1 MRVSYI
7 SVGLNGKLMTPVAA
21 LLVGTCFLLWLVM
34 SAPVGRR
41 TVRRQVAVRASTE
54 RLWQA
59 LYPFGAEFSWNGAVT
74 QVIRTGPVTGRMVTS
89 HSGRDGQPIER
100 DFEIIDEVPGKRF
113 TLRYTNDTSLAQSFW
128 ENHEMR
134 IRVSEAPDGA
144 AVAQIAETDRYRG
157 VAFLVFR
164 FFALRRQALKLK
176 RWAETGQFRPGGLFE
191 HPATQVGMAGLSA
204 MLLWPFFGLH
214 AKGLFLALTLTI
226 VVAAHELG
234 HMAAFRMMGHR
245 SARMIFLPLLGGI
258 AMGGRPYDKHFEI
271 GFSALMGAGFSAFP
285 VAFMTWTAATAPQM
299 LAPVPF
305 AAIVTI
311 ILVASLFN
319 LGNLMPVWKFDGG
332 QVLRQIFRS
341 NAGMA
346 GAAFATLAL
355 MAATGRAAGMSWNVI
370 VIAGAV
376 LTTLSVLTAK
386 TGVRPKSALTPM
398 TDSERFALGLAFAA
412 VLAIH
417 AFGVVWSFRALFH
430 V

>member
-1 MRVSYI
+1 
-7 SVGLNGKLMTPVAA
+7 MTPVAA
-21 LLVGTCFLLWLVM
+21 LLVGTCLLLWLVM

-41 TVRRQVAVRASTE
+41 TVRQRVEAKAAPE

-59 LYPFGAEFSWNGAVT
+59 LHPFGTDFSWNGAVGE
-74 QVIRTGPVTGRMVTS
+74 VRRTGPNTGRMVTS
-89 HSGRDGQPIER
+89 HMGRDGRPIER

-134 IRVSEAPDGA
+134 LRVSETPDGK
-144 AVAQIAETDRYRG
+144 AVAQLAETDRYRG
-157 VAFLVFR
+157 IAFLVFR

-176 RWAETGQFRPGGLFE
+176 RWAETGQYRPGGTFE
-191 HPATQVGMAGLSA
+191 HPVTQIGMGALSA
-204 MLLWPFFGLH
+204 MLLWPFFGLDG
-214 AKGLFLALTLTI
+214 KGMFLALTLTV
-226 VVAAHELG
+226 VVAAHEFG

-271 GFSALMGAGFSAFP
+271 GFSALMGSGFSAFP
-285 VAFMTWTAATAPQM
+285 VALLTWIAIASPQ
-299 LAPVPF
+299 LLEPVPF
-305 AAIVTI
+305 PAIVTV
-311 ILVASLFN
+311 ILIAALFN

-355 MAATGRAAGMSWNVI
+355 MAATGRAAGMSWNAMI
-370 VIAGAV
+370 VAAAV
-376 LTTLSVLTAK
+376 LTLLSVVTAK
-386 TGVRPKSALTPM
+386 TGVKPKSALTPM
-398 TDSERFALGLAFAA
+398 TEPERFALGLAFVA

-417 AFGVVWSFRALFH
+417 AFAVMWSFRALFH

>member
-1 MRVSYI
+1 
-7 SVGLNGKLMTPVAA
+7 MTPVVA
-21 LLVGTCFLLWLVM
+21 LLVCSCLLLWLVL

-41 TVRRQVAVRASTE
+41 TVRQQVAANVPPD

-59 LYPFGAEFSWNGAVT
+59 LYPFGTDFSWNGAVT
-74 QVIRTGPVTGRMVTS
+74 AVSRTGVSSGRMVTS
-89 HSGRDGQPIER
+89 HTGRDGRPIER

-128 ENHEMR
+128 ESHEMR
-134 IRVSEAPDGA
+134 FRVSEGPDGKA
-144 AVAQIAETDRYRG
+144 IAQIAETDRYRG
-157 VAFLVFR
+157 IAFLVFR
-164 FFALRRQALKLK
+164 YFALRRQAAKLK
-176 RWAETGQFRPGGLFE
+176 RWAETGQFRPGGMFE
-191 HPATQVGMAGLSA
+191 HPATQVAMGGLSA
-204 MLLWPFFGLH
+204 ALLWPVFGLD
-214 AKGLFLALTLTI
+214 AKGLFLALTLTA

-234 HMAAFRMMGHR
+234 HMVAFRMMGHR

-285 VAFMTWTAATAPQM
+285 VALLTWAAVAVPHT
-299 LAPVPF
+299 LAPVPLP
-305 AAIVTI
+305 AVVLV

-346 GAAFATLAL
+346 AAAFATLAL
-355 MAATGRAAGMSWNVI
+355 MAATGRAAGLSWNALI
-370 VIAGAV
+370 VAGAV
-376 LTTLSVLTAK
+376 LAMMSVATAK
-386 TGVRPKSALTPM
+386 TGIKPKSALKPM
-398 TDSERFALGLAFAA
+398 TGPERCALALAFAA

-417 AFGVVWSFRALFH
+417 AFAVVWSFRALVH